1 MKNIILQIVE
11 LKDRKIPPEILKH
24 AKPRRIWPVAW
35 MNYITQFENAK
46 SKFAYT
52 AIRLLITLQRKVG
65 TNVYDAVTD
74 TELTNSLGEESKF
87 GVLRRQTL

>member
-1 MKNIILQIVE
+1 
-11 LKDRKIPPEILKH
+11 
-24 AKPRRIWPVAW
+24 

-52 AIRLLITLQRKVG
+52 AIRLLITPQRKVG
-65 TNVYDAVTD
+65 TNVGCIKVYNAVTD

-87 GVLRRQTL
+87 VVLRRQTL